1 MGNTFGKIFKVTTA
15 GESYGGYFQKDKIGG
30 LITVI
35 EGVPAGIEISIDKI
49 NQELEKRNTNSSF
62 ITTSRKEKDEAIIFS
77 GVMENNMTTGA
88 PIGILVK
95 NTDINEEQVKK
106 HRQLKEIIRP
116 GHANYTFYKK
126 YGEHMDYLG
135 GGRAS
140 GRETVSRVVAGA
152 IAKIILDKMGIDVIA
167 YTKESHGITAS
178 HITYEK
184 AKENYRRNIIN
195 CPDLEKAEEMIEDLK
210 KVKDEKN
217 SAGGIIEI
225 IVKGMMPG
233 IGEPVF
239 DKIDATIAH
248 SLMSIGG
255 VKGVEFGEGFELS
268 KMLGTQ
274 SNDIP
279 YIDGDK
285 IAFKTNNAGGIL
297 GGISTGEEIR
307 IRVAVKPTPTVLVMQ
322 DTVNMKTLEE
332 TKVQFSTKNDV
343 SICPR
348 IYPVCEA
355 MVRIAILD
363 AILQNKAICSIT

>member
-15 GESYGGYFQKDKIGG
+15 GESYSGYFQDEKKGG
-30 LITVI
+30 LITII
-35 EGVPAGIEISIDKI
+35 EGVPAGIEITVDKI
-49 NQELEKRNTNSSF
+49 NEELDKRRTSTSF
-62 ITTSRKEKDEAIIFS
+62 VTTARSEKDKPIIFS
-77 GVMENNMTTGA
+77 GVMENNLTTGA
-88 PIGILVK
+88 PIGILVR
-95 NTDINEEQVKK
+95 NTDITEEQVNK
-106 HRQLKEIIRP
+106 HKTLKDVIRP
-116 GHANYTFYKK
+116 GHANYTYYKK

-140 GRETVSRVVAGA
+140 GRETVSRVIAGA
-152 IAKIILDKMGIDVIA
+152 VAKIILDKMGIDVIA
-167 YTKESHGITAS
+167 YTVESHGIKAS

-184 AKENYRRNIIN
+184 ARENYRKNIIN

-210 KVKDEKN
+210 SVKEKN
-217 SAGGIIEI
+217 DSAGGVIEI
-225 IVKGMMPG
+225 IAKGVKPG

-239 DKIDATIAH
+239 DKIDATIAYA
-248 SLMSIGG
+248 LMSIGG
-255 VKGVEFGEGFELS
+255 VKGVEFGEGFNHS

-279 YIDGDK
+279 YTNGNDIL
-285 IAFKTNNAGGIL
+285 FKTNNAGGVL
-297 GGISTGEEIR
+297 GGITNGEEIR
-307 IRVAVKPTPTVLVMQ
+307 VRVAVKPTPTVLVIQ

-332 TKVQFSTKNDV
+332 EKVQFSTKNDV

-363 AILQNKAICSIT
+363 AILQNKALN